1 VRVGSAQVQAVFGA
15 HKQAG
20 PSDGHVICTLR
31 SVSSALTAI
40 IMPIV
45 PSELHIH
52 ILDLYIESIASS
64 PGCVFMLRD
73 PARVCTLWLERCRR
87 ELFKVVVIDDG
98 SYRNILAWPRL
109 LFLILNPH
117 LATYVTTVR
126 IRSASAA
133 EDALECLKFGFPNV
147 HTLMYEVA
155 EFKPLDIAFVI
166 ASFFPKLTA
175 FGLTGLSLFYI
186 GILPRIAPTFPAI
199 HRFDLDV
206 YSTAALSSCLNVVVD
221 SPSRETLRSIHINL
235 SHAFSLVLGKSMQAC
250 ALFASLSYLSVHLNG
265 GPAAILEFREREGS
279 ATQFLPLD
287 DR

>member
-45 PSELHIH
+45 PPELHAH

-64 PGCVFMLRD
+64 PGCAFMLRD

-109 LFLILNPH
+109 LFLTLNPH

-126 IRSASAA
+126 VRSASAA
-133 EDALECLKFGFPNV
+133 EEALECPKSGFPNV

-155 EFKPLDIAFVI
+155 EFKPLSIAFVM

-175 FGLTGLSLFYI
+175 FGLTGLSLVYYVT
-186 GILPRIAPTFPAI
+186 LPRIAPTFPAI

-206 YSTAALSSCLNVVVD
+206 YSTAALSRCLNVVVD
-221 SPSRETLRSIHINL
+221 SPSRETLRTIHVNL
-235 SHAFSLVLGKSMQAC
+235 SLPFSIVLGESMQAC
-250 ALFASLSYLSVHLNG
+250 ALFVSLSYLSVHVNG
-265 GPAAILEFREREGS
+265 GPTPMLEFREREGN
-279 ATQFLPLD
+279 AAQLLPLD
-287 DR
+287 GR